1 MKKLIILLAAFVVVL
16 AGCGGSSTNGE
27 GTQKITI
34 AFNQSES
41 HPQYIALSEFAEK
54 FEEQT
59 EGRYEIDIQANEILG
74 SQKETLEMVQGGTL
88 EMTLVS
94 TSLLENYDDS
104 YVALSLPYVYD
115 SLDHQKAVFQSD
127 AFDDLYAKT
136 STEVGVTPVATYT
149 AGARSVYTKDAMD
162 SASDLSGKKI
172 RVMESQSKV
181 DMLNAMGGVGTP
193 MAQGEVYTAIQQGII
208 DGGENNEVTFADLK
222 HYEVAPNYY
231 YTEHLMVP
239 DVVVVSNSFFD
250 TMSDSD
256 KEIFNSLLDESIER
270 EFELWTEGV
279 ETAKATAEAGGA
291 TFNEID
297 KTSFK
302 EACFEL
308 NDATLATSEEMT
320 AIYDKIRALA

>member
-1 MKKLIILLAAFVVVL
+1 MKKIITLLAAFILVL
-16 AGCGGSSTNGE
+16 AGCGSSAD
-27 GTQKITI
+27 GTSSQKITI

-94 TSLLENYDDS
+94 TSLLENFDDS

-115 SLDHQKAVFQSD
+115 SLDHQRTVFSSD
-127 AFDDLYAKT
+127 AFDELFAKT
-136 STEVGVTPVATYT
+136 STEVGVTPVAAYT
-149 AGARSVYTKDAMD
+149 AGARNVYTKSPME
-162 SASDLSGKKI
+162 SAADLSGKKI
-172 RVMESQSKV
+172 RVMESQAKV
-181 DMLNAMGGVGTP
+181 DMMNAMGGVGTP
-193 MAQGEVYTAIQQGII
+193 MSQGEVYTAIQQGII

-239 DVVVVSNSFFD
+239 DVVVVSNTFFD

-256 KEIFNSLLDESIER
+256 KEIFNALIEESVTR
-270 EFELWTEGV
+270 EFELWIEGV
-279 ETAKATAEAGGA
+279 EAAKTTATEGGA
-291 TFNEID
+291 KFNEID
-297 KTSFK
+297 KTAFQ

-308 NDATLATSEEMT
+308 NEKTLATSEDMT
-320 AIYDKIRALA
+320 KIYNQIRDLA